1 MNPLT
6 WAGMAA
12 LLAGLYA
19 LAEGLAAVPQV
30 LREDPHLADWRVVTL
45 GLLVIIVRYAAG
57 GAALGLV
64 AWVIAS
70 VLRAVWAAV
79 LAWGAA

>member
-6 WAGMAA
+6 WAGVAA
-12 LLAGLYA
+12 LLAVLYA

-30 LREDPHLADWRVVTL
+30 LREDPHLADWRAVIL

-57 GAALGLV
+57 GATLGLV

-70 VLRAVWAAV
+70 VLRAVWV
-79 LAWGAA
+79 TLRVWGPA